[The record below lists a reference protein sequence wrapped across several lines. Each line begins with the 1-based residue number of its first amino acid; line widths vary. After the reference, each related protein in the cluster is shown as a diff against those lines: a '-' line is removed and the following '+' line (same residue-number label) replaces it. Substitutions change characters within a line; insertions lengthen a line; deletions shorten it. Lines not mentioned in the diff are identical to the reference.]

1 MLWSECFV
9 TKAQCMHGYLFM
21 VLYDEC
27 NNARHRESTTQYYS
41 CIKICVA
48 RNYIYIFVRMHDY
61 CVAAYVPI
69 STTTHRPN
77 SLAPHC
83 ITYLQHFF
91 APDGRSATTTYYLST
106 YLLYCIASCVFA
118 LLAPGLLSLIDWR
131 EDGSGISRHLEK
143 PEMSL
148 DTTEK
153 STLCKGAEKV
163 SLFHPNGREQ

>member
-1 MLWSECFV
+1 MQTIFSSQNCIVGFDCIYTDAILQVIEARVFLPTNTSYMHQ
-9 TKAQCMHGYLFM
+9 TLQCPEKLQSG
-21 VLYDEC
+21 
-27 NNARHRESTTQYYS
+27 R
-41 CIKICVA
+41 
-48 RNYIYIFVRMHDY
+48 DY
-61 CVAAYVPI
+61 CGPPI
-69 STTTHRPN
+69 YSTLRPN
-77 SLAPHC
+77 SLTPHC

>member
-48 RNYIYIFVRMHDY
+48 RNYIYFCPDAWLLCGCLCTYIYYNSQTELASSTLYHVS
-61 CVAAYVPI
+61 VAFFC
-69 STTTHRPN
+69 SWW
-77 SLAPHC
+77 SL
-83 ITYLQHFF
+83 
-91 APDGRSATTTYYLST
+91 GYYD
-106 YLLYCIASCVFA
+106 LLYCIASCLFA
-118 LLAPGLLSLIDWR
+118 LAPGLLSLIDWR

-163 SLFHPNGREQ
+163 SLFHPNGRE